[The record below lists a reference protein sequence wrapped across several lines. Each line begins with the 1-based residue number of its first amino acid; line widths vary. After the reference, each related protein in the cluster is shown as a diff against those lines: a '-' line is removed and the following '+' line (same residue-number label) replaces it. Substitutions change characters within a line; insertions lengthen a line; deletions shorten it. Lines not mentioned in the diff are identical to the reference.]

1 VRTTAIRGTAAAVLL
16 SATVLGLAGCVN
28 AEKAAP
34 AGAGDSVSYGAAPTT
49 TAPPSAS
56 GSATPPSGQAANST
70 SADHNQAD
78 VTFARQGV
86 LLRQQAVTMA
96 NLAAN
101 STNAQVRSLGEK
113 ISQDTESATTMT
125 GWLSQW
131 GQPAPSSS
139 GTGAGVLSAGQLQQL
154 SAAKGTAFD
163 MQWLQFMGANLTAAR
178 QAATTEQAG
187 GKDSQAKQFAT
198 TWAATLKSEL
208 STLTG
213 IR

>member
-34 AGAGDSVSYGAAPTT
+34 AGAGDNVSYGAAPTT
-49 TAPPSAS
+49 T
-56 GSATPPSGQAANST
+56 TPPAPSSGANSIPA

-78 VTFARQGV
+78 VTFAKQGA

-101 STNAQVRSLGEK
+101 STNAQVRTLGAK
-113 ISQDTESATTMT
+113 IAQDNVSVTTMT
-125 GWLSQW
+125 GWLSKW

-139 GTGAGVLSAGQLQQL
+139 DTGTGVLSAGQLQQL
-154 SAAKGTAFD
+154 STAKGTSFD

-178 QAATTEQAG
+178 QAATSDQSG
-187 GKDSQAKQFAT
+187 GKDAQAKQLAT
-198 TWAATLKSEL
+198 TWAATLQSEL
-208 STLTG
+208 TTING